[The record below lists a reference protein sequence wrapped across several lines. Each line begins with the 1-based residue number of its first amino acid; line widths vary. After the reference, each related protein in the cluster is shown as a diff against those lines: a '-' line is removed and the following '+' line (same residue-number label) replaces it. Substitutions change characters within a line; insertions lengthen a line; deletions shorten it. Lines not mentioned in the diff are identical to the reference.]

1 MKSSSHILIGKK
13 NNGFICNETRQV
25 ELWVLKQKFRKSSN
39 SEAMLQKS
47 QLVQNVKKKK
57 KKKDNSLSYWVFI
70 LYFLVFFISQSMGLP
85 HGPVVKNPS
94 YNTGY
99 KGSIPGWGG
108 SHMLKGN

>member
-57 KKKDNSLSYWVFI
+57 KKKGQVLELLGLYSLFPSF
-70 LYFLVFFISQSMGLP
+70 LYKSVNGTSAWSSG
-85 HGPVVKNPS
+85 
-94 YNTGY
+94 
-99 KGSIPGWGG
+99 
-108 SHMLKGN
+108 

>member
-13 NNGFICNETRQV
+13 NNGFICNETMQV

-57 KKKDNSLSYWVFI
+57 KRTSPWVAGSL
-70 LYFLVFFISQSMGLP
+70 FFIS
-85 HGPVVKNPS
+85 
-94 YNTGY
+94 
-99 KGSIPGWGG
+99 
-108 SHMLKGN
+108 